1 LPAPV
6 GYSVLSA
13 PGSTNGPITPAD
25 FDKNAGDGAA
35 ASTHFLHGYDITY
48 ESNFTDEEV
57 EATVFTFAS
66 PADAAG
72 FEPVIVGTGNANDQ
86 SPVRS
91 TLPSIPG
98 SVMLT
103 ATKPDSDGFYVID
116 VVAVKGDTVMIIEYS
131 NDAALQGV
139 PDVLNTSATQ
149 QYVRL
154 GPAAPAPT
162 GSRPSSLQ

>member
-1 LPAPV
+1 V
-6 GYSVLSA
+6 NND
-13 PGSTNGPITPAD
+13 PGNTNGPITPAD
-25 FDKNAGDGAA
+25 FDKNAGGGAA

-48 ESNFTDEEV
+48 DSNFTDEEI
-57 EATVFTFAS
+57 EATLFTFAS

-72 FEPVIVGTGNANDQ
+72 FEPVIEGTGGANGLA
-86 SPVRS
+86 PVKS

-98 SVMLT
+98 SVLLT
-103 ATKPDSDGFYVID
+103 ATKAGSDGFYVID

-139 PDVLNTSATQ
+139 PDVLSTSATQ
-149 QYVRL
+149 QYSRL